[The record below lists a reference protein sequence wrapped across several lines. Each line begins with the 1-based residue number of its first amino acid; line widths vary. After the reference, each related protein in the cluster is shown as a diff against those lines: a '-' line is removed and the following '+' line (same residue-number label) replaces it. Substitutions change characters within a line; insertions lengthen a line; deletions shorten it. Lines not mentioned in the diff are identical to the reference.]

1 MPVLQLR
8 KYSPFPDGERN
19 EESDD
24 ECSDSEDENKTTVEE
39 LLQQA
44 ELQKAVRMILFFKYT
59 ILDHFQL
66 FKNPHHLVVL
76 LDKQISLESSSGGE
90 GVR

>member
-1 MPVLQLR
+1 MKLVINCFRLDSCQD
-8 KYSPFPDGERN
+8 YSWENILFFPDGERK

-44 ELQKAVRMILFFKYT
+44 ELQKAVCYFVK
-59 ILDHFQL
+59 
-66 FKNPHHLVVL
+66 
-76 LDKQISLESSSGGE
+76 
-90 GVR
+90 